1 MGARL
6 TASPRRAAPRG
17 WRRDLAGALV
27 LCGAAAIGV
36 VQFSPPRND
45 LPVVPLAHLSA
56 ALSASP
62 LPTAT
67 PTPDAFGRSGQLKVR
82 FALPGQAIEFPLSIS
97 GDSDSLT
104 YQWVSVTDTT
114 LVGAA
119 LPLTSS
125 RPTAP
130 MRPGFYRL
138 ALVHDGATQVVAEPV
153 LAVMVPFERKLGR
166 WLNGYLIGEY
176 LAERIGGS
184 HETPQGF
191 VEVPPGMLDL
201 PLSTHLKLGDFVTH
215 DDQRD
220 VWPKYVVIDPAL
232 LDKLELVVADIG
244 AHGRPN
250 ISVDVHSAYRAP
262 AHNAMVQRA
271 ARDSRHQYGD
281 AADVQIDANGDGL
294 IDMTDEILVM
304 LAVERVEEAHPDLIG
319 GLGVYTSRRYRTPY
333 LHIDTRGKRSRWRG

>member
-1 MGARL
+1 MTTMAVR
-6 TASPRRAAPRG
+6 RRALHG
-17 WRRDLAGALV
+17 WRRELAGAL
-27 LCGAAAIGV
+27 LLSGAAALGV
-36 VQFSPPRND
+36 VQFYHPRND
-45 LPVVPLAHLSA
+45 MPVVPLAHLSA
-56 ALSASP
+56 ALSAAP
-62 LPTAT
+62 PPTAT
-67 PTPDAFGRSGQLKVR
+67 PTPDAFGRSGQIMVR
-82 FALPGQAIEFPLSIS
+82 FALPGQAIEFPLSIA
-97 GDSDSLT
+97 GTSDSLA
-104 YQWVSVTDTT
+104 YEWIAVTDTS
-114 LVGAA
+114 VAGPSQ
-119 LPLTSS
+119 PLTSS

-138 ALVHDGATQVVAEPV
+138 ALVHDGAAQVVAEPV

-191 VEVPPGMLDL
+191 VEVPEGMLEL

-215 DDQRD
+215 DQQRD

-232 LDKLELVVADIG
+232 LDKLELVVADIS

-250 ISVDVHSAYRAP
+250 VVVNVHSAYRAP
-262 AHNAMVQRA
+262 AHNAEVQRA

-281 AADVQIDANGDGL
+281 AADVQIDANGDGI

-304 LAVERVEEAHPDLIG
+304 LAVERVEDAHPDLIG